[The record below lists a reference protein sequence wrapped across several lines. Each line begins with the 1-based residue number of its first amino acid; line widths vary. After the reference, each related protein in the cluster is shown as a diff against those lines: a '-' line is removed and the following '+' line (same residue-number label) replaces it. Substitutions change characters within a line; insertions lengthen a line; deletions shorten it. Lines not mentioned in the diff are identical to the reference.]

1 MSKGLVLLGA
11 VFVGLSTL
19 LSGQSAWEGA
29 YFNFEVAND
38 VLYLPIKT
46 DQYFTSGLS
55 LEIGKREVGSA
66 PFRPGGSL
74 VMEQYWRLTQN
85 IYTPRQINAL
95 NLQEDDRP
103 FASYLVATRGKS
115 FSDGQLG
122 LGVRWEFTAGILG
135 RYAGG
140 GVVQNAWHSILS
152 FADPVPGWTYEVKP
166 DVVLN
171 YELAISQHFAATP
184 RFGFTA
190 ALTGRVG
197 TLYTNLEPQLR
208 FNWLAIRMGERHTL
222 EFEMLGMTRLVGY
235 DATLSGGLLNR
246 DDRYRG
252 RVRPKRLVGT
262 FGFDGTI
269 LFGDL
274 RLSGGFRHLETEFQ
288 GGRAH
293 AWAWFSVG
301 VRPAGR

>member
-1 MSKGLVLLGA
+1 M
-11 VFVGLSTL
+11 L
-19 LSGQSAWEGA
+19 LSGQSAWEGN
-29 YFNFEVAND
+29 YFDFKVAND

-55 LEIGKREVGSA
+55 LEIGKREIESVPLLS
-66 PFRPGGSL
+66 RGSL
-74 VMEQYWRLTQN
+74 TTERYWRLTQN
-85 IYTPRQINAL
+85 IYTPRQIEVNTL
-95 NLQEDDRP
+95 LENDRP

-115 FSDGQLG
+115 FTDDQLG
-122 LGVRWEFTAGILG
+122 LGVSWEFTAGILG

-140 GVVQNAWHSILS
+140 GTIQNALHSILS
-152 FADPVPGWTYEVKP
+152 FADYVPGWKNEVKP
-166 DVVLN
+166 DLILN
-171 YELAISQHFAATP
+171 YQLEVSQYFQATP

-197 TLYTNLEPQLR
+197 TLYTNLEPKLR
-208 FNWLAIRMGERHTL
+208 FNWLAIRLGERHTL
-222 EFEMLGMTRLVGY
+222 HFEMLGAARLVGY

-246 DDRYRG
+246 DDRFRG
-252 RVRPKRLVGT
+252 KIRPKLLVGT

-269 LFGDL
+269 LFGGL

-301 VRPAGR
+301 VRPGGR